1 VKTLNII
8 ISNLSQTPIYEQ
20 IKQQIKETILSGEIK
35 GEEQLPSIR
44 IMAKELKV
52 GIVTIKRA
60 YEELERE
67 GLVVNLQGR
76 GCFAQ
81 NLDIEKIKEIN
92 LKILKDQLIDIKNFA
107 DVSKISGE
115 EVMDII
121 TQIYGGNK

>member
-121 TQIYGGNK
+121 TQIYGGNN